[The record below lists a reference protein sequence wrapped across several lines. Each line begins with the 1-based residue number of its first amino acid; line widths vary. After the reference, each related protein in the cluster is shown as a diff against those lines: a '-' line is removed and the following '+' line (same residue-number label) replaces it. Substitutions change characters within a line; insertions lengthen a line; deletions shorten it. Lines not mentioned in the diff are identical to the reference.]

1 MTSWMRWL
9 AAVGLLLAGAATG
22 LATVAV
28 HELSWGLPL
37 ALAATA
43 MTIVALP
50 GGWWSRLA
58 FVVGWDA
65 MVGWLTF
72 PRPEGD
78 YVISQDVQ
86 GYVVLGVALLLLVV
100 AVGTLPPPGRRR
112 REPAPPQ
119 R

>member
-1 MTSWMRWL
+1 MRWL

-37 ALAATA
+37 ALAATGL
-43 MTIVALP
+43 TVVALP

-78 YVISQDVQ
+78 YLISQDVQ

-112 REPAPPQ
+112 RESRASSEHA
-119 R
+119 